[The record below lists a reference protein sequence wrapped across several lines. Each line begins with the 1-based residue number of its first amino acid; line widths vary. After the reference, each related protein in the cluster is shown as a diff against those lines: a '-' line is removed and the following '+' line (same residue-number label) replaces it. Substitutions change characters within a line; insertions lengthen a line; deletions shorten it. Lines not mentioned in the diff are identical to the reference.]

1 MGAKLSI
8 PLILLVVGGCAA
20 RQGEAEAPRVASASS
35 SPARA
40 ERGSP
45 QPEAASEVAPAAEV
59 LAQAERA
66 FDSQLGASRGQ
77 FDVERQ
83 VAVLKEAVLL
93 YQQFLE
99 RADGR
104 PELEPAVRK
113 SRERIADAKATI
125 EFLEASLKAEPGAGR
140 Q

>member
-20 RQGEAEAPRVASASS
+20 RQGDVEAPRGASAAS
-35 SPARA
+35 SPAR
-40 ERGSP
+40 GGGVSP
-45 QPEAASEVAPAAEV
+45 EPEAASAVRPASEV
-59 LAQAERA
+59 LAEAERA

-83 VAVLKEAVLL
+83 VGVLKEAVLL

-125 EFLEASLKAEPGAGR
+125 EFLEASLKAKPGPGR